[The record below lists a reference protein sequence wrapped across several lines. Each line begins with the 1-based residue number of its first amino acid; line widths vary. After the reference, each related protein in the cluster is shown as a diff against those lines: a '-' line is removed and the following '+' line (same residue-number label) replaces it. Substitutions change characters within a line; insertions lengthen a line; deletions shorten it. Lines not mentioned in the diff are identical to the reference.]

1 MPWQLGLVYK
11 PMGPTIQLEDD
22 IDPEREQEGMVRS
35 FKIVHTL
42 PDKFKEI
49 MDKKNSEQ
57 GINCSYANR
66 FAYLFGFC

>member
-1 MPWQLGLVYK
+1 MGLVYK
-11 PMGPTIQLEDD
+11 PMGPTIQLEDE
-22 IDPEREQEGMVRS
+22 IDPEMKQEEMVRS

-57 GINCSYANR
+57 VINCINTKGL
-66 FAYLFGFC
+66 AYLFGFC

>member
-11 PMGPTIQLEDD
+11 PMGPTIQLGDE
-22 IDPEREQEGMVRS
+22 IDPERKQEEMVRS
-35 FKIVHTL
+35 FKIDHTL

-49 MDKKNSEQ
+49 MDKKDSEQ
-57 GINCSYANR
+57 GINCSNAKG

>member
-1 MPWQLGLVYK
+1 MGLVYK
-11 PMGPTIQLEDD
+11 PMGPTIQLEDE
-22 IDPEREQEGMVRS
+22 IDPEMKQEEMVRS

-57 GINCSYANR
+57 VINCINTKSL
-66 FAYLFGFC
+66 AYLFGFC

>member
-11 PMGPTIQLEDD
+11 PMGPTIQLEDE
-22 IDPEREQEGMVRS
+22 IDPERNQEEMIRS
-35 FKIVHTL
+35 FKIAHTL

-57 GINCSYANR
+57 GIDCSYAKG